1 MTSFFRSMSRRR
13 DGVRSPM
20 SKKNSDGAPPKAP
33 RGQLRF
39 RDRDPKVIGVWG
51 AVGVVALMA
60 VSLNYDR
67 IPYING
73 MHGATVYVA
82 DAAGLNTGDE
92 VHVAGMRVGSVRKL
106 QLDGDRVRV
115 KFDIDTDV
123 DLGADTSA
131 QIKTDS
137 ILGRRALGIFSDGRG
152 ELEDRTIPIDR
163 TSVPYSLTSAL
174 GDLSDTVEAMD
185 TDSVQDA
192 LDVLAETMEDSSPEV
207 RGAID
212 GITRLS
218 RSLNERDEAV
228 RDLLDKAAG
237 TTDVLGQRSDQINQ
251 LMVDGNVLFTQLDMR
266 KRALSELIVNID
278 ELARQLSG
286 LVQDN
291 EAQIGPALDK
301 LEQVSDLLIRNK
313 EDIDLGLRR
322 IVPFST
328 ALSEAVSSGPWFN
341 AYVSNL
347 SLGQY
352 QQTILRDLM
361 PLIDD
366 RVQPEPGLVTEPTIP
381 GVPGLTT
388 MDEFPG
394 WGEKR
399 LPR

>member
-1 MTSFFRSMSRRR
+1 
-13 DGVRSPM
+13 M
-20 SKKNSDGAPPKAP
+20 SKKKDDNAPSRAA

-51 AVGVVALMA
+51 TVGVVALMG

-73 MHGATVYVA
+73 THGATVYVA
-82 DAAGLNTGDE
+82 DAAGLSTGDE
-92 VHVAGMRVGSVRKL
+92 VQVAGMQVGTVRGIE
-106 QLDGDRVRV
+106 LDGDKVRVR
-115 KFDIDTDV
+115 FDIDTDV
-123 DLGADTSA
+123 ELGADTTA

-137 ILGRRALGIFSDGRG
+137 ILGRRALGVYSDGRG
-152 ELEDRTIPIDR
+152 ELPDRTIPLDR
-163 TSVPYSLTSAL
+163 TSVPYSLTAAL

-192 LDVLAETMEDSSPEV
+192 LDVLAETMQDSSPEV

-228 RDLLDKAAG
+228 RQLLDKAASS
-237 TTDVLGQRSDQINQ
+237 TDVLGQRSDQINQ
-251 LMVDGNVLFTQLDMR
+251 LMVDGNTLFIALDMR
-266 KRALSELIVNID
+266 KRALSELITNID

-286 LVQDN
+286 VVQDN

-301 LEQVSDLLIRNK
+301 LENVSDLLIRNK
-313 EDIDLGLRR
+313 DDIDLGLRR

-328 ALSEAVSSGPWFN
+328 ALSEAVASGPWFN

-352 QQTILRDLM
+352 QQSILRDLM

-366 RVQPEPGLVTEPTIP
+366 RVQPEPGLVTEPTLP
-381 GVPGLTT
+381 GYPGLTT

>member
-1 MTSFFRSMSRRR
+1 MSDKP
-13 DGVRSPM
+13 DGT
-20 SKKNSDGAPPKAP
+20 PPKAP

-39 RDRDPKVIGVWG
+39 RDRDPRKIGIWG
-51 AVGVVALMA
+51 AVGAVALMA

-67 IPYING
+67 IPYVNG
-73 MHGATVYVA
+73 MRGATAYVA
-82 DAAGLNTGDE
+82 DAAGLDTGDE
-92 VHVAGMRVGSVRKL
+92 VQVAGMQVGTVRSIA
-106 QLDGDRVRV
+106 LDGDRVKV
-115 KFDIDTDV
+115 DFDIDTDV
-123 DLGADTSA
+123 ALGADTSV

-137 ILGRRALGIFSDGRG
+137 ILGRRALGVFSDGRG
-152 ELEDRTIPIDR
+152 ELEENTVPLER

-174 GDLSDTVEAMD
+174 GDLSDTVEDMD
-185 TDSVQDA
+185 TDKVDEA
-192 LDVLAETMEDSSPEV
+192 LTVLAETMEGSSPEI

-218 RSLNERDEAV
+218 RSLNERDEGV
-228 RDLLDKAAG
+228 RQLLDKAAG
-237 TTDVLGQRSDQINQ
+237 TTGVLGERSEQINQ
-251 LMVDGNVLFTQLDMR
+251 LMVDGNTLFVQLDLR
-266 KRALSELIVNID
+266 RRAISELITNID

-286 LVQDN
+286 VVQDN
-291 EAQIGPALDK
+291 EAQLGPALDK
-301 LEQVSDLLIRNK
+301 LEKVSDLLIRNK
-313 EDIDLGLRR
+313 DDIDLGLRR

-328 ALSEAVSSGPWFN
+328 ALSEAVASGPWFN

-366 RVQPEPGLVTEPTIP
+366 RVQPEPGLVTEPTLP
-381 GVPGLTT
+381 GYPGLTT
-388 MDEFPG
+388 MEEFPG

>member
-1 MTSFFRSMSRRR
+1 
-13 DGVRSPM
+13 M
-20 SKKNSDGAPPKAP
+20 SKKKSDGAPPKAP

-39 RDRDPKVIGVWG
+39 RDRDPKAIGAWG
-51 AVGVVALMA
+51 ALGVVALMA

-73 MHGATVYVA
+73 KHSATVYVA
-82 DAAGLNTGDE
+82 DAAGLATGDE
-92 VHVAGMRVGSVRKL
+92 VQVAGMKVGSVRTIE
-106 QLDGDRVRV
+106 LDGDQVRV

-123 DLGADTSA
+123 ELGADTSA

-137 ILGRRALGIFSDGRG
+137 ILGRRALGVFSDGRG
-152 ELEDRTIPIDR
+152 ELEDRTIPLDR
-163 TSVPYSLTSAL
+163 TSVPYSLTAAL
-174 GDLSDTVEAMD
+174 GDLSDTVEGMD
-185 TDSVQDA
+185 TDSVQEA
-192 LDVLAETMEDSSPEV
+192 LDVLAETMEQSSPEV

-218 RSLNERDEAV
+218 QSLNKRDQAV
-228 RDLLDKAAG
+228 TELLEKAA
-237 TTDVLGQRSDQINQ
+237 TSTDVLGKRSDQINQ
-251 LMVDGNVLFTQLDMR
+251 LMVDGNTLFTQLDMR
-266 KRALSELIVNID
+266 RRALSELIVNID
-278 ELARQLSG
+278 ALARQLSG

-301 LEQVSDLLIRNK
+301 LEKVSDLLIRNK

-328 ALSEAVSSGPWFN
+328 ALGEAVASGPWFN

-352 QQTILRDLM
+352 QQSLLRDVM
-361 PLIDD
+361 PLVDPRI
-366 RVQPEPGLVTEPTIP
+366 QPEPGLVREPTMP
-381 GVPGLTT
+381 GVPGLTL

>member
-1 MTSFFRSMSRRR
+1 MS
-13 DGVRSPM
+13 DL
-20 SKKNSDGAPPKAP
+20 SKGGPLKAP

-39 RDRDPKVIGVWG
+39 RDRDPKRIGVWSTA
-51 AVGVVALMA
+51 AVVVVMGIA
-60 VSLNYDR
+60 LNYDR

-73 MHGATVYVA
+73 MHGATAYVS

-92 VHVAGMRVGSVRKL
+92 VQVAGMEVGTVRAL
-106 QLDGDRVRV
+106 ELDGDRVRV
-115 KFDIDTDV
+115 RFDIDTDV
-123 DLGADTSA
+123 ELGADTSV

-137 ILGRRALGIFSDGRG
+137 ILGRRALGVFSDGRG
-152 ELEDRTIPIDR
+152 ELEDRTVPLDR
-163 TSVPYSLTSAL
+163 SSVPYSLTSAL
-174 GDLSDTVEAMD
+174 EDLSDTVEAMD
-185 TDSVQDA
+185 TDRVDEA
-192 LDVLAETMEDSSPEV
+192 LTVLAETMEGSSPEV

-218 RSLNERDEAV
+218 RTLNERDQAV
-228 RDLLDKAAG
+228 SELLEKAAG

-251 LMVDGNVLFTQLDMR
+251 LMVDGNILFTELDLR
-266 KRALSELIVNID
+266 RRALSELVVNID

-291 EAQIGPALDK
+291 EAQLGPALDK
-301 LEQVSDLLIRNK
+301 LEGVSDLLIRNID
-313 EDIDLGLRR
+313 DIDLGLRR
-322 IVPFST
+322 IVPYST
-328 ALSEAVSSGPWFN
+328 ALSEAVASGPWFN
-341 AYVSNL
+341 AFVSNL
-347 SLGQY
+347 SQGHY

-366 RVQPEPGLVTEPTIP
+366 RVQPEPGLVTEPTLP
-381 GVPGLTT
+381 GAPELTF

>member
-1 MTSFFRSMSRRR
+1 MS
-13 DGVRSPM
+13 DDNGVT
-20 SKKNSDGAPPKAP
+20 PPKSP

-39 RDRDPKVIGVWG
+39 RDRDPVKTGIWG
-51 AVGVVALMA
+51 AVGVIVLMG

-67 IPYING
+67 IPYVNG
-73 MHGATVYVA
+73 KHGATVYVA
-82 DAAGLNTGDE
+82 DAAGLTTGDE
-92 VHVAGMRVGSVRKL
+92 VQVAGMSVGSVRKIE
-106 QLDGDRVRV
+106 LDGDRVRV
-115 KFDIDTDV
+115 RFDIDTDV

-137 ILGRRALGIFSDGRG
+137 ILGRRALGVFSDGRG
-152 ELEDRTIPIDR
+152 ELADSTIPIER

-185 TDSVQDA
+185 TDQVDQA
-192 LDVLAETMEDSSPEV
+192 LTVLAETMEGSSPEI

-228 RDLLDKAAG
+228 RELLDKAAG
-237 TTDVLGQRSDQINQ
+237 TTDVLGRRSDQINQ
-251 LMVDGNVLFTQLDMR
+251 LMVDGNVLFTQLDLR
-266 KRALSELIVNID
+266 RRALSELIVNID
-278 ELARQLSG
+278 ELSRQLSG
-286 LVQDN
+286 VVQDN
-291 EAQIGPALDK
+291 EAQLGPALDK
-301 LEQVSDLLIRNK
+301 LERVSDLLIRNK
-313 EDIDLGLRR
+313 DDIDLGLRR
-322 IVPFST
+322 IIPFST
-328 ALSEAVSSGPWFN
+328 ALSEAVASGPWFN

-347 SLGQY
+347 TIGQY

-366 RVQPEPGLVTEPTIP
+366 RVRPEPGLVTEPTLP
-381 GVPGLTT
+381 GYPGLTM

>member
-1 MTSFFRSMSRRR
+1 
-13 DGVRSPM
+13 M

-73 MHGATVYVA
+73 LHGGTVYVA
-82 DAAGLNTGDE
+82 DAAGLKAGDE
-92 VHVAGMRVGSVRKL
+92 VQVAGMRVGSVRKL
-106 QLDGDRVRV
+106 DLDGDQVRV

-123 DLGADTSA
+123 DLGADSSA

-137 ILGRRALGIFSDGRG
+137 ILGRRALGIYSDGRG

-228 RDLLDKAAG
+228 RELLDKAAG

-251 LMVDGNVLFTQLDMR
+251 LMVDGNILFTQLDMR

-313 EDIDLGLRR
+313 DDIDLGLRR

-352 QQTILRDLM
+352 PQTILRDLM

-366 RVQPEPGLVTEPTIP
+366 RVQPEPGLVREPTMP
-381 GVPGLTT
+381 GTPGLTL

>member
-1 MTSFFRSMSRRR
+1 MS
-13 DGVRSPM
+13 DL
-20 SKKNSDGAPPKAP
+20 SKGGPLKAP

-39 RDRDPKVIGVWG
+39 RDRDPKRIGVWSTA
-51 AVGVVALMA
+51 AVVVVMGIA
-60 VSLNYDR
+60 LNYDR

-73 MHGATVYVA
+73 MHGATAYVS

-92 VHVAGMRVGSVRKL
+92 VQVAGMEVGTVRAL
-106 QLDGDRVRV
+106 ELDGDRVRV
-115 KFDIDTDV
+115 RFDIDTDV
-123 DLGADTSA
+123 ELGADTSV

-137 ILGRRALGIFSDGRG
+137 ILGRRALGVFSDGRG
-152 ELEDRTIPIDR
+152 ELEDRTVPLDR
-163 TSVPYSLTSAL
+163 SSVPYSLTSAL
-174 GDLSDTVEAMD
+174 EDLSDTVEAMD
-185 TDSVQDA
+185 TDRVDEA
-192 LDVLAETMEDSSPEV
+192 LTVLAETMEGSSPEV

-218 RSLNERDEAV
+218 RTLNERDQAV
-228 RDLLDKAAG
+228 SELLEKAAG

-251 LMVDGNVLFTQLDMR
+251 LMVDGNILFTELDLR
-266 KRALSELIVNID
+266 RRALSELVVNID

-291 EAQIGPALDK
+291 EAQLGPALDK
-301 LEQVSDLLIRNK
+301 LEGVSDLLIRNID
-313 EDIDLGLRR
+313 DIDLGLRR

-328 ALSEAVSSGPWFN
+328 ALSEAVASGPWFN

-347 SLGQY
+347 SQGHY

-366 RVQPEPGLVTEPTIP
+366 RVQPEPGLVTEPTLP
-381 GVPGLTT
+381 GTPELTF